1 MKYNEIMQKIY
12 EHRMAN
18 PKFLKEWAKY
28 ERSEMKGRKPKRRE
42 ETIQPAVIP
51 MHERFNDNSS
61 DDDDN
66 DDDDNDDN
74 DNEDEGGE
82 SRGEEDDDE
91 EEEEKEEEEE
101 DNGEGREI

>member
-1 MKYNEIMQKIY
+1 MQKIY

-66 DDDDNDDN
+66 DDN

-82 SRGEEDDDE
+82 SRGEEDDDD

-101 DNGEGREI
+101 HNGEGREI